1 MHISKCTSFGCK
13 FKEIIT
19 REGSSSTTLL
29 NSMLDNFI
37 LGWYQALQILNNMCI
52 KINALPLHIIPSYT
66 WIIWADEWDKLHSL
80 LLVCF
85 VFFGCQIFCMKGIK
99 WLVRFCILYLL
110 ENLHVNWIILN
121 AVNENDPIM
130 IKKLLFDV
138 RFGFFLAFFKLN
150 KFNPINK
157 LTLQICWIK
166 KLIIPMKRLPIDI

>member
-29 NSMLDNFI
+29 NSMLDNLI
-37 LGWYQALQILNNMCI
+37 LGWYQALQMLNNMCI

-85 VFFGCQIFCMKGIK
+85 VFFGCQIFCMKGK
-99 WLVRFCILYLL
+99 MTCQVLHTLL
-110 ENLHVNWIILN
+110 TR
-121 AVNENDPIM
+121 
-130 IKKLLFDV
+130 KFTC
-138 RFGFFLAFFKLN
+138 KLN
-150 KFNPINK
+150 YFECCKWKRSNYD
-157 LTLQICWIK
+157 K
-166 KLIIPMKRLPIDI
+166 KVTFWC